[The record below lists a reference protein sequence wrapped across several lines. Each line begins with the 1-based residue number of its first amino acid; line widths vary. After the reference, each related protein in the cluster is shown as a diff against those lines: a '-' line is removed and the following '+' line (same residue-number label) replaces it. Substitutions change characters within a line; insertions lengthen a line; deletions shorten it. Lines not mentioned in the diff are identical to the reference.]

1 MPTSLTPALLELLA
15 QRTGGLPGSGINR
28 AVGATVVA
36 SSLDHELTGDGGAM
50 PDPEAHRGVVGALPP
65 ALGRLLGAM
74 PPRLTGE
81 DRLRAIADGLAR
93 LDAHDLDRL
102 REVVET
108 FVVRMLDLG
117 ASDIDAGG
125 PACNGR
131 VWYRVNGDKAPRE
144 EMGVYST
151 DETNALFLALLNEP
165 QKAVLFDACSIDFSF
180 QLPFLG
186 SDGRRR
192 RFRATCYFDQDELAL
207 NMRAITDTVR
217 PLSGMEFHPEI
228 QRRLMFRHERDG
240 LTLVTGVTGS
250 GKSSTLDAVIDAN
263 NEDSH
268 AHIVIVGKPIEYV
281 HTSKKSIVR
290 HREVGRDVP
299 TFKDGIVQALRQDPD
314 IVVIGEMRDPETI
327 SSGLEITD
335 SGHKV
340 FSTLHTSSAVESID
354 RIIGEYPHEEQD
366 RIRNRLADVL
376 RCVISQKLAPRVGG
390 GRVLCKEVLW
400 MTPSA
405 RAAVKNNNAGEV
417 YQMMWE
423 GAALGMTT
431 MEQDLV
437 RLVRARLITP
447 ETAYS
452 YANNKRRL
460 QQLMG

>member
-1 MPTSLTPALLELLA
+1 MATTLNPALLELLA
-15 QRTGGLPGSGINR
+15 QRASGLQGVGMNR
-28 AVGATVVA
+28 AASATVVA
-36 SSLDHELTGDGGAM
+36 SALDVDLQGDGADTLA
-50 PDPEAHRGVVGALPP
+50 PDAPRGVIGTLPP
-65 ALGRLLGAM
+65 ALGRLLGSIPA
-74 PPRLTGE
+74 RLTGE
-81 DRLRAIADGLAR
+81 DRLRAIADGLTR
-93 LDAHDLDRL
+93 LDAPDLDRL

-108 FVVRMLDLG
+108 FVARMLDLN

-131 VWYRVNGDKAPRE
+131 VWYRVNGDKKPRE
-144 EMGVYST
+144 EMGTYST

-192 RFRATCYFDQDELAL
+192 RFRATCYFDQDELGL

-217 PLSGMEFHPEI
+217 PLSGMDFHPEI

-263 NEDSH
+263 NEDSC

-281 HTSKKSIVR
+281 HSSKKSIVR

-327 SSGLEITD
+327 SSALEITD

-376 RCVISQKLAPRVGG
+376 RCVVSQKLAPKIGG

-437 RLVRARLITP
+437 RLVRARMITP